1 MYVKEGIVGLA
12 EDLKALQELRDNGE
26 LSESAYAAARDAAA
40 GKQAPVAWTERT
52 LDSSSM
58 TPS

>member
-12 EDLKALQELRDNGE
+12 EDLKALQELRDNE